1 MNVTE
6 NFTLSSFWVSQTQ
19 AVHETHRSRTPEHA
33 ASRAELCNFTDCS
46 KYMFVLFYN
55 CSSFKLNSTTISTWL
70 FFIHLNIDHITKC
83 FVWEI
88 FTPLFYTDLKQ
99 TCLKSLQACYIS
111 RCFLAMWLLSLSTTA
126 LLSEAKKK
134 KKNHPRSEGAL
145 VWSLI
150 PLEIQ
155 RLRLIPNT
163 VSHL

>member
-1 MNVTE
+1 MNVNE
-6 NFTLSSFWVSQTQ
+6 NFTLSSFWVSQSQ
-19 AVHETHRSRTPEHA
+19 AVHETHHSKTPEHA
-33 ASRAELCNFTDCS
+33 ASGAELCNFTDCS

-70 FFIHLNIDHITKC
+70 FFIHLNIHHITKC

-88 FTPLFYTDLKQ
+88 FTRLFYTDLKQ
-99 TCLKSLQACYIS
+99 THLKSLQACYIS
-111 RCFLAMWLLSLSTTA
+111 WCFLAMQLLSLSTMA
-126 LLSEAKKK
+126 LLYEAKK
-134 KKNHPRSEGAL
+134 NNPRSEGAL

-155 RLRLIPNT
+155 RLILIPNT